1 MKKFVRKDNKHITT
15 FKQIKD
21 FVNTC
26 FKNHYEKS
34 NDYFDID
41 EMLTIVSEIDTT
53 DDTIVVIE
61 FED

>member
-1 MKKFVRKDNKHITT
+1 MS
-15 FKQIKD
+15 QP
-21 FVNTC
+21 VNTC
-26 FKNHYEKS
+26 FNNHYEQS

-41 EMLTIVSEIDTT
+41 EMIAIVSEIDAT